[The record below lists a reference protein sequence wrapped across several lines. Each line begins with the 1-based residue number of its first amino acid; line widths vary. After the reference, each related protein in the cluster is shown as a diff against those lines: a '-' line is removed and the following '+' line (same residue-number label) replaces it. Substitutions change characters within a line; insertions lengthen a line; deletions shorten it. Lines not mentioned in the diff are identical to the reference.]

1 MKGLNPIQVFL
12 ASLNFLNPPHL
23 RSIVWERWLDRGGRS
38 TMRGILGVLLLGISF
53 ATYGNAVQKIG
64 SCPSGWNTSG
74 NYCVA
79 GSYAKALIL
88 KFGSCPSGWNTS
100 GNYCVAGSYAKGVIF
115 RYGSCPSGWNT
126 SGNYCVK

>member
-1 MKGLNPIQVFL
+1 MK
-12 ASLNFLNPPHL
+12 
-23 RSIVWERWLDRGGRS
+23 
-38 TMRGILGVLLLGISF
+38 GILGVLLLGISF

-79 GSYAKALIL
+79 GS
-88 KFGSCPSGWNTS
+88 N
-100 GNYCVAGSYAKGVIF
+100 AKGSIF
-115 RYGSCPSGWNT
+115 RYGTCPPGWNT